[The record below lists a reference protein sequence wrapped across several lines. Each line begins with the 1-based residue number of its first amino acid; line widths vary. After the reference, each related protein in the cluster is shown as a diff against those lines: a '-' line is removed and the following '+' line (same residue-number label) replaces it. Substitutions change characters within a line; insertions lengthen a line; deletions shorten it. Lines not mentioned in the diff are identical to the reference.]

1 MSADLK
7 NSVDK
12 LKQAIE
18 QLGDD
23 RERQL
28 EIYSQITEVL
38 FGTDSSV
45 AEGRIGLLD
54 PEMLETLV
62 NLLNN
67 MTSSSKTLAD
77 ISKSLFE
84 ITIIKEDLNDP
95 EDQDKENPID
105 RKKALRMINKE
116 E

>member
-1 MSADLK
+1 MSDLK
-7 NSVDK
+7 NAVDK

-45 AEGRIGLLD
+45 AGGRIGLLD

-77 ISKSLFE
+77 ISKTLFE
-84 ITIIKEDLNDP
+84 VSIIREDLSDP
-95 EDQDKENPID
+95 EDQTNESPVD
-105 RKKALRMINKE
+105 RKKALRLINNE